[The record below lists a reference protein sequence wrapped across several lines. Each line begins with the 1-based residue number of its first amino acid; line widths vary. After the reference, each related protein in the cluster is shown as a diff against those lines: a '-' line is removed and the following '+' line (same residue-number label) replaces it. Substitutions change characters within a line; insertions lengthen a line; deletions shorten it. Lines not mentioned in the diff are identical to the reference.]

1 MQDEVNEKV
10 VGLCIKATHMSSDV
24 LKAAMRKYLYEHRQS
39 KQMCRM
45 NRKEQSVPNGKQS
58 LKDML
63 KQGAELSNIPV
74 TEKNIKDFDR
84 VARKYG
90 IDYSLKRDKSK
101 TPPEYLVFFKARDA
115 EVMTAAFKEYA
126 GIALRKKN
134 KPSLVQKL
142 QTYRQRAAQKHR
154 ERTRQRQKDR
164 GQSR

>member
-39 KQMCRM
+39 KQMRRM
-45 NRKEQSVPNGKQS
+45 KRKEQSVPNGKQS

>member
-1 MQDEVNEKV
+1 MQEEVNEKV

-39 KQMCRM
+39 KQMRRM
-45 NRKEQSVPNGKQS
+45 NRKEQSVPIGKQS
-58 LKDML
+58 LKDLL

-126 GIALRKKN
+126 GITLRKKN

>member
-39 KQMCRM
+39 KQMLRM

>member
-1 MQDEVNEKV
+1 MRTVKSF
-10 VGLCIKATHMSSDV
+10 IKD
-24 LKAAMRKYLYEHRQS
+24 L
-39 KQMCRM
+39 
-45 NRKEQSVPNGKQS
+45 
-58 LKDML
+58 L

-126 GIALRKKN
+126 GVTLRKKN
-134 KPSLVQKL
+134 KPSLVQTL

>member
-24 LKAAMRKYLYEHRQS
+24 LKAAIRKYLYEHRQN
-39 KQMCRM
+39 KQMRRM
-45 NRKEQSVPNGKQS
+45 RRTEPSVPSGKQS
-58 LKDML
+58 LNDLL
-63 KQGAELSNIPV
+63 KQGAELTNIPI

-90 IDYSLKRDKSK
+90 IDYSLKKNRSK
-101 TPPEYLVFFKARDA
+101 NPPEYLVFFKARDA
-115 EVMTAAFKEYA
+115 DVMTAAFKEYA
-126 GIALRKKN
+126 GLTLRKKS

-142 QTYRQRAAQKHR
+142 QKTREKVAQRHN

-164 GQSR
+164 GRSR

>member
-1 MQDEVNEKV
+1 MQEEVNEKV

-39 KQMCRM
+39 KQMHRM
-45 NRKEQSVPNGKQS
+45 NRKEQSVPTGKQS
-58 LKDML
+58 LKDLL

-126 GIALRKKN
+126 GVTLRKKS

-142 QTYRQRAAQKHR
+142 QTYRKRAAQKHR

-164 GQSR
+164 GRSR

>member
-39 KQMCRM
+39 KQMRRM
-45 NRKEQSVPNGKQS
+45 SRKEQSVPNGKQS

>member
-1 MQDEVNEKV
+1 MQEEVNEKV

-39 KQMCRM
+39 KQMSRM
-45 NRKEQSVPNGKQS
+45 NRKEQSVPTGKQS
-58 LKDML
+58 LKDLL

-126 GIALRKKN
+126 GVTLRKKS

-142 QTYRQRAAQKHR
+142 QTYRKRAAQKHR

>member
-39 KQMCRM
+39 KQMRQM
-45 NRKEQSVPNGKQS
+45 NHKEQSVPNGKQS
-58 LKDML
+58 LKDLL

-84 VARKYG
+84 AARKYG